1 LPEASEYR
9 EKPLAFAFNKRP
21 CRAAAVHQKGGHRED
36 LQVPLFSTPPHHA
49 RNLHETTVVEAVCD
63 VEPDLQGHPIHPGA
77 GIGVAGGGGA
87 KLRSTPGIAR
97 PRVRHA
103 EAVAIVPLIPGG
115 RESHLDGPA
124 QKFTRLYGFSHCR
137 KYIGRQTRDAPTP
150 RFHNNG
156 WKSRSKTF
164 KVTR

>member
-1 LPEASEYR
+1 
-9 EKPLAFAFNKRP
+9 
-21 CRAAAVHQKGGHRED
+21 
-36 LQVPLFSTPPHHA
+36 
-49 RNLHETTVVEAVCD
+49 
-63 VEPDLQGHPIHPGA
+63 
-77 GIGVAGGGGA
+77 
-87 KLRSTPGIAR
+87 
-97 PRVRHA
+97 
-103 EAVAIVPLIPGG
+103 LIPGG